1 MTNLSVCEKRAL
13 EEVFECLKDEAC
25 RRNYF
30 YTKLYVTYKMMK
42 FYVMTRR
49 FLHVRR

>member
-13 EEVFECLKDEAC
+13 EEVFECLKNEKC
-25 RRNYF
+25 RRTYMVNKRYF
-30 YTKLYVTYKMMK
+30 TYRMMK
-42 FYVMTRR
+42 FYVITRR